1 MTHDHWLLILILAV
15 GTYSLRLIGLYG
27 GQRMI
32 RNERLKNLLA
42 DLPGC
47 LIVALVAA
55 SLGNADPITWIA
67 AAIALFVAIITRN
80 VVITMALGFAAMFA
94 LRYLTGGF

>member
-1 MTHDHWLLILILAV
+1 MSLDHWLLILLLAL
-15 GTYSLRLIGLYG
+15 GTYSLRLIGLFG

-32 RNERLKNLLA
+32 RNERFRTLLA

-67 AAIALFVAIITRN
+67 AAIALIVAILTRN

-94 LRYLTGGF
+94 LRYFTGGF

>member
-1 MTHDHWLLILILAV
+1 MTPDHWLLILLLAV

-27 GQRMI
+27 GQRMM
-32 RNERLKNLLA
+32 RSARLKNLLA

-47 LIVALVAA
+47 LVVALVAA
-55 SLGNADPITWIA
+55 SLGTADLVTWIA
-67 AAIALFVAIITRN
+67 AAIALLVAILTRN